1 VEGIGHRGT
10 RIATGKAADMVLL
23 ERNPLQDIKATQ
35 AIQAVILRGT
45 VHDRA
50 ALDRMLSDTRQKVA
64 AWNEAV
70 PE

>member
-1 VEGIGHRGT
+1 
-10 RIATGKAADMVLL
+10 MVLL